1 MNLKFPKEPRFLD
14 RKYLDHLRTQSDI
27 FEEGR
32 YSNDSEAVD
41 PAHYKIGGTSM
52 KGHDFLATPL
62 MHFNHVEQGDVGWD
76 RYIADRMTPNHA
88 TFMRSWQCARVVD
101 YLTWKLQVRNDY
113 ELVNMI
119 TEKNNVR

>member
-14 RKYLDHLRTQSDI
+14 RKYLDHLHSQPDI
-27 FEEGR
+27 FDGR

-52 KGHDFLATPL
+52 KGHDFLAAPL

-76 RYIADRMTPNHA
+76 RYVADRMIPEHW
-88 TFMRSWQCARVVD
+88 TFVRSWECFRVVE
-101 YLTWKLQVRNDY
+101 YLTWKLEVRNDY
-113 ELVNMI
+113 ELVRKCCDI
-119 TEKNNVR
+119 T